1 MNKKNDVILNEE
13 ELVFLEV
20 VKEWIKNKKYVKDSD
35 IEYEFSVPHSLA
47 AKIIKYLINNKY
59 IDIYETYDKGH
70 KVMIFNPGC
79 KIYLLDYNLEMVN
92 AWKKEFAE
100 YQEII
105 IIHDDFKHFMDE
117 YDIECVVSPANSFGI
132 MDGGYDL
139 AITNY
144 FGDSLQKE
152 VQKYIRHY
160 FYGEQP
166 LGTSFIIDI
175 PHSEKKLIHTPT
187 MQIPKPI
194 KDDFIIY
201 QCMRVTLMEALN
213 NNIKSIVIPAF
224 GGNCGKISFDIIA
237 KNMKNAYLQVISRL

>member
-1 MNKKNDVILNEE
+1 MNKDKGIILNEE
-13 ELVFLEV
+13 ELALIEV
-20 VKEWIKNKKYVKDSD
+20 IKEWIKNKKYIKSSD
-35 IEYEFSVPHSLA
+35 IEYDFSISLSLA
-47 AKIIKYLINNKY
+47 DKIIKYLIINKF

-70 KVMIFNPGC
+70 KVINFNPGL
-79 KIYLLDYNLEMVN
+79 KIYLLDYNLEMVE
-92 AWKKEFAE
+92 AWKKEFE
-100 YQEII
+100 DYQEII

-117 YDIECVVSPANSFGI
+117 YDIECIVSPANSYGI

-152 VQKYIRHY
+152 VQKYTRHH

-175 PHSEKKLIHTPT
+175 PHSDKKLIHTPT

-224 GGNCGKISFDIIA
+224 GGNCGKIPFDVIA
-237 KNMKNAYLQVISRL
+237 KKMKNAYLQVISRL